1 MIKKISYLIAAVFL
15 SLSLMTPAFAL
26 GDKIVP
32 RLTDGA
38 DILTDSQEENI
49 LGKLDSVSEKYEF
62 DVVIV
67 TVETLDGSGMT
78 DEEFADDTYDYNNFG
93 FGDRNGGIL
102 LLINMEE
109 SQWFISTSGYGNEA
123 FTYDGWNYI
132 GDQMQPYLSDGD
144 FEKAFETYADLCDD
158 FLDQAQK
165 GQPYTS
171 ENLPKGKLSLLWIP
185 GSILIGMGI
194 SLAIML
200 TFRGQ
205 LKSVRRKPSA
215 NDYQIPG
222 SIHLTQ
228 QSEMFLYQHVTRVPR
243 QTQNTSSRGG
253 GMRTGSSGRVHGGG
267 GGRF

>member
-1 MIKKISYLIAAVFL
+1 MIKKISCLIAVVFL
-15 SLSLMTPAFAL
+15 CVSLMIPAFAL
-26 GDKIVP
+26 GDEIVP
-32 RLTDGA
+32 RLADGA
-38 DILTDSQEENI
+38 DILTESQEENI
-49 LGKLDSVSEKYEF
+49 LEKLDSVSEKHDF
-62 DVVIV
+62 DVVII

-78 DEEFADDTYDYNNFG
+78 AEEFADDTYDYNNFG
-93 FGDRNGGIL
+93 FGNQKNGIL
-102 LLINMEE
+102 LLVDMEKSE
-109 SQWFISTSGYGNEA
+109 WFISTTGYGNEV

-132 GDQMQPYLSDGD
+132 GEQMKPYLSDGD
-144 FEKAFETYADLCDD
+144 FVKAFETYADLCDD

-171 ENLPKGKLSLLWIP
+171 KNLPRGKLSLLWIP

-194 SLAIML
+194 SFMIML

-222 SIHLTQ
+222 SMQLTQ
-228 QSEMFLYQHVTRVPR
+228 QSEMFLYQNVTCVPR

-267 GGRF
+267 GGKF